1 MLRGYGGKKNRKRRR
16 KKSCNT
22 KWGIWNAK
30 SFPSIRQILWSAN
43 GRHFFAPKNFCSRAL
58 EFQSSLSHF
67 FSCVGK
73 TFFVVLPWEYSSHFY
88 HFLFEIR
95 AFLLVKLLLQF
106 HSVLKSQ
113 KNISLFVQNCLA
125 SCLVNFRCFICLSAN
140 LHSYETFLLS
150 FKHCVLLWFL

>member
-73 TFFVVLPWEYSSHFY
+73 TFFVLLPWEYSSHFY

-113 KNISLFVQNCLA
+113 QMSHCLQNCQA
-125 SCLVNFRCFICLSAN
+125 SFLVNFRCFICLSAKN
-140 LHSYETFLLS
+140 SNETFLLI
-150 FKHCVLLWFL
+150 FKHRVLLWFL

>member
-73 TFFVVLPWEYSSHFY
+73 TFFCSIPMRIFQPFLSFPIWNSSISFS
-88 HFLFEIR
+88 I
-95 AFLLVKLLLQF
+95 AAVTISQCVKITTN
-106 HSVLKSQ
+106 V
-113 KNISLFVQNCLA
+113 SLFAKLP
-125 SCLVNFRCFICLSAN
+125 SELLSEFPLLYLPFGKKSN
-140 LHSYETFLLS
+140 ETFLLI
-150 FKHCVLLWFL
+150 FKHRVLLWFL